1 MVPSILAGVSPISDR
16 NSHSRS
22 VEETL
27 SKPDVHDKWESDFR
41 TAQNSRFYNAALGY
55 IGDQLDPAER
65 PRLLDAGCG
74 IGDYA
79 LRLAR
84 QGFSVTGIDFSETVL
99 ENARAYLA
107 RDPAGDRITLHR
119 DTLLDLSFEDDEFD
133 AILCWGVLMH
143 IPDVD
148 AATSELARAL
158 RPGGRLAISETNM
171 RSIEAVALRLLRR
184 LTGKGAR
191 ALRTEAG
198 MEHWADG
205 SAGDLMTRESDIDW
219 LVRRFDHLGLDLRSR
234 CAGQFS
240 ESYVRVDNPMGLK
253 FIHWLNWHW
262 FQHVGWAGPAIGNI
276 LIFEKR
282 P

>member
-1 MVPSILAGVSPISDR
+1 MVPWILTGMSPISDR
-16 NSHSRS
+16 TPDSRS

-27 SKPDVHDKWESDFR
+27 SKRDVHDKWESDFR
-41 TAQNSRFYNAALGY
+41 TAQNARFYDAALEY
-55 IGDQLDPAER
+55 IGDQLDPAQR
-65 PRLLDAGCG
+65 PKLLDAGCG

-84 QGFSVTGIDFSETVL
+84 RGFSVTGIDFSPSVL

-107 RDPAGDRITLHR
+107 ERPDGDRVALQR
-119 DTLLDLSFEDDEFD
+119 DSLLDLSFEDAEFD

-143 IPDVD
+143 IPDVE
-148 AATSELARAL
+148 AATSELARVL
-158 RPGGRLAISETNM
+158 RPGGRAAISETNM
-171 RSIEAVALRLLRR
+171 RSIEAVTLRLLRR
-184 LTGKGAR
+184 LTGRGVSVR
-191 ALRTEAG
+191 RTDAG
-198 MEHWADG
+198 MEHWAEG

-240 ESYVRVDNPMGLK
+240 ESYVRTDNPIGLK
-253 FIHWLNWHW
+253 LIHWLNWHW
-262 FQHVGWAGPAIGNI
+262 FHLIGWAPPAVGNI

-282 P
+282 A